1 MNLTIRGFSLLEVL
15 ISILLISFS
24 IIGLTTLQISTVKH
38 STVTQNQLLALYLA
52 ESQLERVRLESD
64 WLVDVLESQ
73 YKANRSSF
81 SIKLMTSEHPA
92 SSNLKQVEIQVSWQE
107 YSGKQRT
114 VSLESN
120 VYVPLDTE

>member
-73 YKANRSSF
+73 YEINNTSF
-81 SIKLMTSEHPA
+81 SITLMISEHPTIV
-92 SSNLKQVEIQVSWQE
+92 NLRRVDVKVSWHE
-107 YSGKQRT
+107 PSRRQRT
-114 VSLESN
+114 VELVSN
-120 VYVPLDTE
+120 VYVYPSE